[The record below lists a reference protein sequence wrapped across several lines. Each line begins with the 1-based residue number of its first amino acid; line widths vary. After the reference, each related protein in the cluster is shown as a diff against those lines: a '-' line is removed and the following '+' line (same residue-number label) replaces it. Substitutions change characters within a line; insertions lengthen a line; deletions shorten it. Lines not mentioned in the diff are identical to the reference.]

1 MASAPLA
8 LTVNGAAEV
17 LDAATDAATLADLIG
32 AKGLDA
38 ARKGIAVALNGAVV
52 PRRAW
57 AQTTL
62 ADGDTVEIITAKQ
75 GG

>member
-1 MASAPLA
+1 MTAE
-8 LTVNGAAEV
+8 LTINGAPEA
-17 LDAATDAATLADLIG
+17 LAAATVADLIA

-38 ARKGIAVALNGAVV
+38 LQKGIAVALNGAVV

-57 AQTTL
+57 AATPL
-62 ADGDTVEIITAKQ
+62 AAGDAVEIITAKQ

>member
-1 MASAPLA
+1 MSELK
-8 LTVNGAAEV
+8 LTVNGAPEQHQARTV
-17 LDAATDAATLADLIG
+17 ADLLG

-38 ARKGIAVALNGAVV
+38 GRKGIAVALNGAVV

-57 AQTTL
+57 AETAL
-62 ADGDTVEIITAKQ
+62 FSGDTVEIIEAKQ

>member
-1 MASAPLA
+1 MDAVE
-8 LTVNGAAEV
+8 LTVNGAAERLAV
-17 LDAATDAATLADLIG
+17 ITIADLMG

-38 ARKGIAVALNGAVV
+38 TQKGIAVALNGAVV

-57 AQTTL
+57 ADTPL
-62 ADGDTVEIITAKQ
+62 AAGDAVEIITAKQ

>member
-1 MASAPLA
+1 METMDLK
-8 LTVNGAAEV
+8 VNGAAERLAV
-17 LDAATDAATLADLIG
+17 ATVADLMG

-38 ARKGIAVALNGAVV
+38 TQKGIAVALNGAVV

-57 AQTTL
+57 ADTPL
-62 ADGDTVEIITAKQ
+62 AAGDAVEIITARQ

>member
-1 MASAPLA
+1 MDDVELK
-8 LTVNGAAEV
+8 VNGAAERLAV
-17 LDAATDAATLADLIG
+17 ATVADLVG

-38 ARKGIAVALNGAVV
+38 LQKGIAVALNGTVV

-57 AQTTL
+57 ADTPL
-62 ADGDTVEIITAKQ
+62 AAGDAVEIITAKQ

>member
-1 MASAPLA
+1 MDASALELKINGTAEQLA
-8 LTVNGAAEV
+8 VATVS
-17 LDAATDAATLADLIG
+17 DLLE

-57 AQTTL
+57 AETRL
-62 ADGDTVEIITAKQ
+62 AAGDAVEIITAKQ